1 MPFQTISPL
10 NVEQALQA
18 VIRKRHGGNR
28 RCAECTA
35 KRPTWASIN
44 LGIFVCWRCSGQHR
58 RLGTHLSKVKSTTL
72 DRWLPRWVAVAQ
84 AVGNHR
90 SNKFWEATLP
100 RGSKPTPA
108 TSADE
113 VLEFIR
119 QKYVPV
125 CDVMKHC
132 HTFHVTHVA
141 TAGTPCTLGQL
152 PDRRQPPA
160 CEHQRAALWMC
171 QLRSLLL
178 DRRSY
183 PHPTRLLFRHTLQP
197 CWRVVA
203 WASAVVPPLP
213 GPAWWN
219 VVTLAP
225 TWWFPVLRNSPRR
238 MWRPRR
244 LCTHRHRPYT
254 RQYTHSH
261 QRHRWPSLLTRS
273 EQRHH
278 SRRVGRL

>member
-1 MPFQTISPL
+1 MAMLGSAPPPGHPPQQGEVDNTRPLAASLGCRSPGSGQSPFQQILGGNIASG
-10 NVEQALQA
+10 LQA
-18 VIRKRHGGNR
+18 DSCHVCR
-28 RCAECTA
+28 RGTGVHQA
-35 KRPTWASIN
+35 KVR
-44 LGIFVCWRCSGQHR
+44 
-58 RLGTHLSKVKSTTL
+58 SK
-72 DRWLPRWVAVAQ
+72 
-84 AVGNHR
+84 
-90 SNKFWEATLP
+90 
-100 RGSKPTPA
+100 
-108 TSADE
+108 
-113 VLEFIR
+113 
-119 QKYVPV
+119 

-178 DRRSY
+178 DRRLY

-244 LCTHRHRPYT
+244 LSMHRHR
-254 RQYTHSH
+254 QCTHSH

-278 SRRVGRL
+278 SPRVGRL